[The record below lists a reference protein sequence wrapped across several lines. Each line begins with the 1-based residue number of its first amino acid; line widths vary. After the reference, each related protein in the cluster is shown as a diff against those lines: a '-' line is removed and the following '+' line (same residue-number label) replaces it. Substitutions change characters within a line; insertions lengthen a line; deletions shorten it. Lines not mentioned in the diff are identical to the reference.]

1 MAASVP
7 AERMSCSDQRSNWRV
22 EKIHRKRRSL
32 DIPDDHAEGED
43 TREHNAASSTSALA
57 AAPGAKRGASQFLVC
72 EAQLTL
78 LAPHPAKR
86 AETREC
92 PICRE
97 RIPLRLLAQHHTLE
111 ISRVQTIL
119 DHIGDLEGFSDPHA
133 PAHAPYVISRL
144 PHRNHAVPYT
154 HLFTQSPHRSISRRR
169 SAPHI
174 RDTSAVSVLS
184 LAKTLS
190 AIKRRRKARHL
201 ALRAATRDEDDIP
214 VAGKGKGRAIAA
226 VQQCPVCMQDI
237 EGDPDVI
244 TAHIDACLAHAELP
258 RLDDSTDGDAD
269 GDTPLEIDGHAEG
282 DDDLWEESETPD
294 GVRLRA
300 GIRSGASALG
310 FAVCNPTVED
320 VEDEIDVEG
329 DDLVAFGAAQFT
341 EADVRAEGSDSKL
354 SGCDTSRSASKVEA
368 DLAIER
374 AGRSGDLQALVLAY
388 GNKVQLLMVRPTPY
402 FASMSLV
409 YSRFR
414 TTRPK
419 AQRSGVAFVSSITA
433 NRQ

>member
-43 TREHNAASSTSALA
+43 TREHNAAPSTSALA
-57 AAPGAKRGASQFLVC
+57 ATPGAKR
-72 EAQLTL
+72 
-78 LAPHPAKR
+78 AKR

-111 ISRVQTIL
+111 SSRLQTIL

-133 PAHAPYVISRL
+133 PAHAP
-144 PHRNHAVPYT
+144 
-154 HLFTQSPHRSISRRR
+154 SIARRR

-226 VQQCPVCMQDI
+226 VQQCPVCMQGI

-294 GVRLRA
+294 GVRRLRLRA

-310 FAVCNPTVED
+310 FAVCNLTVED

-388 GNKVQLLMVRPTPY
+388 ENKVRLLMDNPPEGTAVGCRICLEHYSEPTVSTGCWHACCRSCWLRCLNTTGVCPICKRITV
-402 FASMSLV
+402 ASEL
-409 YSRFR
+409 RRIFL
-414 TTRPK
+414 
-419 AQRSGVAFVSSITA
+419 
-433 NRQ
+433 